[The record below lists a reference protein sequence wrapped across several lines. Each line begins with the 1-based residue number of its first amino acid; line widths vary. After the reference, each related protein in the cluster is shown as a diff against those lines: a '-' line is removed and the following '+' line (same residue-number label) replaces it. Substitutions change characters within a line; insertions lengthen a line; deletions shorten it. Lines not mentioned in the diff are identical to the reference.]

1 MKERE
6 DMVRFQI
13 ENRGVRN
20 PDVLRAMRRVPRH
33 KFLPENLVSQAY
45 CDHPLP
51 VGYGQTISQPYIVAL
66 MTELLEPKPEDRIL
80 EIGTGSGYQA
90 AVLAEIVKELY
101 TVEIIEELS
110 QEAERRLMAAGYQNI
125 HCRCLDGGC
134 GWPEEAPFDGIV
146 VSAAAADIPK
156 ALVDQLKT
164 GGRMVIPVG
173 GANEVQTLYVV
184 EKTEEGVKLNP
195 DILVRFVPMTGL
207 FRNT

>member
-13 ENRGVRN
+13 AGRGVKN
-20 PDVLRAMRRVPRH
+20 PDVLRAMRKVPRH
-33 KFLPENLVSQAY
+33 KFLPENLISQAY
-45 CDHPLP
+45 CDYPLP
-51 VGYGQTISQPYIVAL
+51 VGCGQTISQPYIVAL
-66 MTELLEPKPEDRIL
+66 MTELLAPKTEDRIL

-90 AVLAEIVKELY
+90 AVLAEIVREVY

-110 QEAERRLMAAGYQNI
+110 KQAECRLMAAGYQNI

-146 VSAAAADIPK
+146 VTAAAATVPET
-156 ALVDQLKT
+156 LVSQLQT

-173 GANEVQTLYVV
+173 SVNAVQTLYVI
-184 EKTEEGVKLNP
+184 EKTEEGVKMNP